1 MASVSWE
8 RNRIARGLP
17 RCGACGSHFCATAVS
32 SNADRLAFGLRAATL
47 AIVIGEVPVANV
59 ALDASLVVSHVAR
72 DTALVAPVVAL
83 GANVAHVALVTHALG
98 ASVALDATPLTIG
111 APFAP

>member
-1 MASVSWE
+1 MS
-8 RNRIARGLP
+8 L
-17 RCGACGSHFCATAVS
+17 GSAGCK
-32 SNADRLAFGLRAATL
+32 RR
-47 AIVIGEVPVANV
+47 

-83 GANVAHVALVTHALG
+83 GANVAHVALVIHALG